1 LPGLYDK
8 LTEWGALLRRD
19 PAEARG
25 GALLTAVALAAA
37 GVVPPILVTLF
48 PAARTMIGPP
58 FPVDVLLALL
68 VLAPASV
75 GLTVALSGLPGL
87 SAALVREAAAEAE
100 QTTLRVFAVTLV
112 FAGTFLFIATI
123 PRETSVALM
132 MPVAAI
138 GLAAAWGLL
147 LWLILQPVGVPARWR
162 LGMALDVAL
171 LSAFLHIGGSAA
183 AGLCVLFPAVVFYAG
198 YRFGERALI
207 ETAIASLLGFAAVV
221 LTTGFWRQ
229 QPGLALGLGA
239 ALLVLPGCFA
249 GALRVA
255 EAARRKAAQAEEGKD
270 RSLAAI
276 ADALRSPLLML
287 RSGAPKVAPRMLA
300 EQIDIALDLL
310 AMETGQFA
318 VATEAFD
325 LRALVSEALGGL
337 GFRAAEKGIGLRWR
351 IDPRLPLRLQGAPQ
365 ALARIL
371 TSLVGHLLEI
381 TAAGGLRVSF
391 DQIDRATDRVRLRL
405 RIDARGAPVGPEV
418 TGAALGAEDST
429 AVAWEQEAL
438 TVGLVRRLVTL
449 IGGELGIEGGP
460 GPPCRFEVM
469 VRLAAEP
476 RAPEADLDLRGQQVL
491 IVGADEA
498 FARELVSLLRRWQAE
513 ARWLGDTGTA
523 VAEVAALNGE
533 TRAALIVDGRDHAL
547 AALAFADNVK
557 RLGAAA
563 PFVLFIGEN
572 SRVDRLAELD
582 EDALDCL
589 LPMPLN
595 ERLLANA
602 FRGLPLA
609 GYESH
614 APGETIT
621 DRDLRV
627 TPIAAHPKFT
637 GDTAPVVDMRSVES
651 LRALGGEDFLRELID
666 TFRADTVLVRERL
679 ERAVADGDVAA
690 FGRGLAAL
698 RRCAGHLGGTHF
710 CHQLPSGLGEA
721 ELRQHG
727 ELHLQRIASEIDRLV
742 TALMNLPALEDH
754 SVA

>member
-8 LTEWGALLRRD
+8 LTEWGALVRRD

-25 GALLTAVALAAA
+25 GVLLTAVALAAA

-255 EAARRKAAQAEEGKD
+255 EAARRKAAQAEEGKA

-287 RSGAPKVAPRMLA
+287 RSGAPEAPQMLA
-300 EQIDIALDLL
+300 QQIGSALDLL

-325 LRALVSEALGGL
+325 LRALVNEALGGL

-405 RIDARGAPVGPEV
+405 RIDARGAPVAPEV

-513 ARWLGDTGTA
+513 ARWLGDNGTA

-533 TRAALIVDGRDHAL
+533 TRAALIVDGRDHPL

-557 RLGAAA
+557 RLGADA

-721 ELRQHG
+721 ELRQHS